1 MKTLSTLIATILPAT
16 FALTNPISAKAGEIS
31 AGDLMHTRLVARLET
46 FEHLAGQQDVPAMK
60 RSQCVSEA
68 WPITKMST

>member
-16 FALTNPISAKAGEIS
+16 FVLTNPISAKAGEIY
-31 AGDLMHTRLVARLET
+31 AGDLLHTRRVARLET
-46 FEHLAGQQDVPAMK
+46 LDHLASQQGVLARK
-60 RSQCVSEA
+60 QSQRLSDA